1 MPRFSASSVPALA
14 VAAAAALLVS
24 GCSKPTPPAKRPVPV
39 TVATAQRGA
48 VPYLVIANGAV
59 EPINTVSV
67 QSQVTGVLTQVFF
80 KEGDDVAA
88 GQKLFQIDSRQYE
101 ADLRQVQA
109 VLARDEAQAANAK
122 RDAERYAALVSKD
135 YVTKAQAD
143 QAAAA
148 AAAQQ
153 AVVEADRAAVES
165 ARLNVEYC
173 TITAPISGRTGSLLV
188 RAGNLLRGGTSS
200 PLVVINQ
207 IRPIRVRFAV
217 PQAQLPDVQRYV
229 KKGTIRVRVT
239 PNGGGAPIEGGLS
252 FLENAVDSTTGTVAL
267 KAEFPNTDAALWP
280 GEFVMVEMQLF
291 LEPNAVTVPA
301 DAVLVGQNGSY
312 VFVIGPDSTA
322 RVQPVESER
331 TVKDV
336 AVISKGIDAGMLV
349 VTDGQSRLEPG
360 SKVDIKSSQGPSE
373 RGVSSP

>member
-14 VAAAAALLVS
+14 VVTAALLAS
-24 GCSKPTPPAKRPVPV
+24 GCSKAKPPAKRPVPV

-101 ADLRQVQA
+101 ADLRQAQA

>member
-1 MPRFSASSVPALA
+1 MPRFSVSVVPALA
-14 VAAAAALLVS
+14 VAAAALLVS
-24 GCSKPTPPAKRPVPV
+24 GCSKPTPPAKRSVPV
-39 TVATAQRGA
+39 TIATAKRGA
-48 VPYLVIANGAV
+48 VPYLVVANGAV

-80 KEGDDVAA
+80 KEGDDVVT

-101 ADLRQVQA
+101 ADLRQAQA

-122 RDAERYAALVSKD
+122 RDAERYAALVTKD

-143 QAAAA
+143 QATAA

-267 KAEFPNTDAALWP
+267 KAEFPNADAALWP

-322 RVQPVESER
+322 RVQPVETER

-336 AVISKGIDAGMLV
+336 AVITKGVDPGMLV

-360 SKVDIKSSQGPSE
+360 SKVDIKSSQGQSE